1 MNKLEQLW
9 REPIVWVQP
18 PGLTI
23 AAANLEPGVSAASVQ
38 SR

>member
-9 REPIVWVQP
+9 RKRIDGVQP

-23 AAANLEPGVSAASVQ
+23 ADASAKPCVSAAPVQ